1 MEQETQAIGFEVEDM
16 QKSPNVEPF
25 LIELL
30 HQASYRNNNL
40 GLPCVCPKVNL
51 GKISRE
57 ELCEFLASHYTPS
70 RMVLAGVNVG
80 HEQLVQLAREHFMD
94 METSW
99 TGAKQREVDGS
110 MAQFTANDKKVSW

>member
-1 MEQETQAIGFEVEDM
+1 M

-30 HQASYRNNNL
+30 HQASYRNNTL
-40 GLPCVCPKVNL
+40 GLPCICPEENL
-51 GKISRE
+51 GKISRD
-57 ELCEFLASHYTPS
+57 ELCEFLSSHYTPD
-70 RMVLAGVNVG
+70 RMVLGGVNVR

-110 MAQFTANDKKVSW
+110 MAQFTANDKKVSG